1 MKGNENVIEQLN
13 SALSSELTA
22 IVQYMVQ
29 AETLQSQGYER
40 LGGLLKQ
47 RAIEEMHHAERLI
60 ERIVFFDSQPKVDV
74 ALTPQ
79 IGGNVQNNWRR
90 TSKTK
95 ATPFT
100 PTTPPY
106 KSARK
111 LWMMDRAS
119 YSKASC
125 WMKKSMQTSW
135 KHSFRPSRQW
145 VLETI
150 WRSNCTLQNNDLPTR
165 LSRVEI

>member
-1 MKGNENVIEQLN
+1 MVNSGGRMKGNQKVIEQLN

-79 IGGNVQNNWRR
+79 ISGNVQQQLEVDFKDETHAIHTYNAAIQVCAEALDDG
-90 TSKTK
+90 TK
-95 ATPFT
+95 ELFKGLLLDEEKHADFLEAQL
-100 PTTPPY
+100 
-106 KSARK
+106 SS
-111 LWMMDRAS
+111 M
-119 YSKASC
+119 KAIGVGNYLAQQLYGA
-125 WMKKSMQTSW
+125 K
-135 KHSFRPSRQW
+135 
-145 VLETI
+145 
-150 WRSNCTLQNNDLPTR
+150 
-165 LSRVEI
+165 

>member
-1 MKGNENVIEQLN
+1 MVHSGGRMKGNQKVIEQLN

-29 AETLQSQGYER
+29 AETLQNQGYER

-79 IGGNVQNNWRR
+79 ISDNVQQQLEVDFKDEADAIHTYNAAIQVC
-90 TSKTK
+90 TEALDDGSKELFKGLLLDEEKHADFLEAQLT
-95 ATPFT
+95 AIQAIGIGN
-100 PTTPPY
+100 Y
-106 KSARK
+106 LAQQ
-111 LWMMDRAS
+111 LHAS
-119 YSKASC
+119 K
-125 WMKKSMQTSW
+125 
-135 KHSFRPSRQW
+135 
-145 VLETI
+145 
-150 WRSNCTLQNNDLPTR
+150 
-165 LSRVEI
+165 